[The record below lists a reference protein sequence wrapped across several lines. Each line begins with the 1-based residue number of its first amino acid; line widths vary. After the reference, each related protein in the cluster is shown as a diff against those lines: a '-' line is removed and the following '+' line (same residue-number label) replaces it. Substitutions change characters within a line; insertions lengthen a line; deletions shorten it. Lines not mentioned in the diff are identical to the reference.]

1 MINALNKPS
10 DEKNYADAAAQFAY
24 RAYGFSGDQYNY
36 IVSSIDKQFMEIIKM
51 EMMYQEFIAQRGDYF
66 EEKYPDDES
75 KWESYAAWTNDLN
88 KLNEDVAKAMDTMLD
103 REILVSDST
112 VGSIRMKLDEFVKP
126 EDMVSV
132 RMKNENYHEK
142 LTGEFYEN
150 EQPIIDAFNE
160 GYLYLIEEYGWK
172 SNADVITPFIN
183 FHRIAVPT
191 PKTEENPSGIDI
203 YYTFDTSQPHDAEE
217 DWAWNSDDSVP
228 ENLRFYQFEEKID
241 LTLARDQHIPSCDF
255 INLTKENYSD
265 GQNQF
270 SCAKNTAEFQ
280 SLFATGLFSALSS
293 IPGDYLSEYL
303 LTKKDTKTYI
313 ALSDYDFDYHDAWAT
328 SYTIF
333 HVVDTTGQYPGSSL
347 ESSTLSAEK
356 IQPDKSAGAYSAY
369 TVILKNRPQEDGY
382 YKTKVDVATNGVGDT
397 ELEMIQEDGTTCQEN
412 TVPSGKEV
420 TLRFKAE
427 GTTVLESLTLQRH
440 NNTENPSEVT
450 SEETLLTK
458 DQIATLTPD
467 EEGYYTYTCGAPYS
481 NATFVLNGAVGHKVY
496 VKGTNQSF
504 EDAILLDSYVDY
516 FEEGENV
523 EFYVSDNVK
532 SVGYYEGNTYKELAL
547 TENYEGDRKGS
558 FVMPAKDITLYYNAV
573 CKEHSYDNGFCTKC
587 GGYQPADYNESTG
600 SYEIGN
606 GGQMFWFAALVNGD
620 GEHTQIQEA
629 KPDAH
634 GVLVSD
640 ISLKNPADENY
651 EWKPIGE
658 FKGIFDGQN
667 HTISDFSMTKVN
679 DQSIGF
685 FQNLMSDPN
694 ETDEAKKATL
704 KNFTLNGTIVT
715 TAEAASAV
723 ILSVSTGT
731 SWGAAGTVGAALISV
746 AAGMG
751 APLPAVAGAIVAGA
765 YFGDKMSPLSDSTN
779 MSAIAT
785 ETNLYQH
792 IGHMFYTTVPGFIV
806 SCVVYFIA
814 GAHFAS
820 DSQVG
825 QVDEIIN
832 TLGELFNLAMP
843 VGLLLLIPCVIVIAG
858 SLMKK
863 PTIPVM
869 IISSAVAIVL
879 AMLVQGFSFTDC
891 AASMVSG
898 FKMEMLHTSMDLEN
912 IVEQVPNLLQRGG
925 MSSMMNTALMAFC
938 GFSFIGA
945 LTVCGSM
952 ELILERIMKHIHGTG
967 QLITLTVILGV
978 IMITVIGEA
987 TVTFL
992 MIGGMFRPEYIKRG
1006 LESKNLSRSLEDSI
1020 TVVEPLVPWSLAGV
1034 YMTSVLGV
1042 PTVQYAPWAVLC
1054 YTGVIFAIIW
1064 GFTGFGIAK
1073 IKKGSAA
1080 YEEYLELSGK
1090 TE

>member
-1 MINALNKPS
+1 MGEERKEVKKPTLFTAVLPLIFMFVVLFTGLVV
-10 DEKNYADAAAQFAY
+10 Y
-24 RAYGFSGDQYNY
+24 
-36 IVSSIDKQFMEIIKM
+36 SIDIKILLIICAAFTICVC
-51 EMMYQEFIAQRGDYF
+51 MYQGHKWKEI
-66 EEKYPDDES
+66 EDEI
-75 KWESYAAWTNDLN
+75 
-88 KLNEDVAKAMDTMLD
+88 VAKLAKAFPAIM
-103 REILVSDST
+103 ILICVGLMIGAWVVS
-112 VGSIRMKLDEFVKP
+112 
-126 EDMVSV
+126 
-132 RMKNENYHEK
+132 
-142 LTGEFYEN
+142 
-150 EQPIIDAFNE
+150 
-160 GYLYLIEEYGWK
+160 
-172 SNADVITPFIN
+172 
-183 FHRIAVPT
+183 
-191 PKTEENPSGIDI
+191 
-203 YYTFDTSQPHDAEE
+203 
-217 DWAWNSDDSVP
+217 
-228 ENLRFYQFEEKID
+228 
-241 LTLARDQHIPSCDF
+241 
-255 INLTKENYSD
+255 
-265 GQNQF
+265 
-270 SCAKNTAEFQ
+270 
-280 SLFATGLFSALSS
+280 
-293 IPGDYLSEYL
+293 
-303 LTKKDTKTYI
+303 
-313 ALSDYDFDYHDAWAT
+313 
-328 SYTIF
+328 
-333 HVVDTTGQYPGSSL
+333 
-347 ESSTLSAEK
+347 
-356 IQPDKSAGAYSAY
+356 
-369 TVILKNRPQEDGY
+369 
-382 YKTKVDVATNGVGDT
+382 
-397 ELEMIQEDGTTCQEN
+397 
-412 TVPSGKEV
+412 
-420 TLRFKAE
+420 
-427 GTTVLESLTLQRH
+427 
-440 NNTENPSEVT
+440 
-450 SEETLLTK
+450 
-458 DQIATLTPD
+458 
-467 EEGYYTYTCGAPYS
+467 
-481 NATFVLNGAVGHKVY
+481 
-496 VKGTNQSF
+496 
-504 EDAILLDSYVDY
+504 
-516 FEEGENV
+516 
-523 EFYVSDNVK
+523 
-532 SVGYYEGNTYKELAL
+532 
-547 TENYEGDRKGS
+547 
-558 FVMPAKDITLYYNAV
+558 
-573 CKEHSYDNGFCTKC
+573 
-587 GGYQPADYNESTG
+587 
-600 SYEIGN
+600 
-606 GGQMFWFAALVNGD
+606 
-620 GEHTQIQEA
+620 
-629 KPDAH
+629 
-634 GVLVSD
+634 
-640 ISLKNPADENY
+640 
-651 EWKPIGE
+651 
-658 FKGIFDGQN
+658 
-667 HTISDFSMTKVN
+667 
-679 DQSIGF
+679 
-685 FQNLMSDPN
+685 
-694 ETDEAKKATL
+694 
-704 KNFTLNGTIVT
+704 GTIPFLVYIGLQIISPKYIIITSFLVT
-715 TAEAASAV
+715 V

-751 APLPAVAGAIVAGA
+751 APLPAV
-765 YFGDKMSPLSDSTN
+765 
-779 MSAIAT
+779 
-785 ETNLYQH
+785 
-792 IGHMFYTTVPGFIV
+792 
-806 SCVVYFIA
+806 A

>member
-1 MINALNKPS
+1 MGEERKEVKKPTLFTAVLPLIFMFVVLFTGLVV
-10 DEKNYADAAAQFAY
+10 Y
-24 RAYGFSGDQYNY
+24 
-36 IVSSIDKQFMEIIKM
+36 SIDIKILLIICAAFTICVC
-51 EMMYQEFIAQRGDYF
+51 MYQGHKWKEI
-66 EEKYPDDES
+66 EDEI
-75 KWESYAAWTNDLN
+75 
-88 KLNEDVAKAMDTMLD
+88 VAKLAKAFPAIM
-103 REILVSDST
+103 ILICVGLMIGAWVVS
-112 VGSIRMKLDEFVKP
+112 
-126 EDMVSV
+126 
-132 RMKNENYHEK
+132 
-142 LTGEFYEN
+142 
-150 EQPIIDAFNE
+150 
-160 GYLYLIEEYGWK
+160 
-172 SNADVITPFIN
+172 
-183 FHRIAVPT
+183 
-191 PKTEENPSGIDI
+191 
-203 YYTFDTSQPHDAEE
+203 
-217 DWAWNSDDSVP
+217 
-228 ENLRFYQFEEKID
+228 
-241 LTLARDQHIPSCDF
+241 
-255 INLTKENYSD
+255 
-265 GQNQF
+265 
-270 SCAKNTAEFQ
+270 
-280 SLFATGLFSALSS
+280 
-293 IPGDYLSEYL
+293 
-303 LTKKDTKTYI
+303 
-313 ALSDYDFDYHDAWAT
+313 
-328 SYTIF
+328 
-333 HVVDTTGQYPGSSL
+333 
-347 ESSTLSAEK
+347 
-356 IQPDKSAGAYSAY
+356 
-369 TVILKNRPQEDGY
+369 
-382 YKTKVDVATNGVGDT
+382 
-397 ELEMIQEDGTTCQEN
+397 
-412 TVPSGKEV
+412 
-420 TLRFKAE
+420 
-427 GTTVLESLTLQRH
+427 
-440 NNTENPSEVT
+440 
-450 SEETLLTK
+450 
-458 DQIATLTPD
+458 
-467 EEGYYTYTCGAPYS
+467 
-481 NATFVLNGAVGHKVY
+481 
-496 VKGTNQSF
+496 
-504 EDAILLDSYVDY
+504 
-516 FEEGENV
+516 
-523 EFYVSDNVK
+523 
-532 SVGYYEGNTYKELAL
+532 
-547 TENYEGDRKGS
+547 
-558 FVMPAKDITLYYNAV
+558 
-573 CKEHSYDNGFCTKC
+573 
-587 GGYQPADYNESTG
+587 
-600 SYEIGN
+600 
-606 GGQMFWFAALVNGD
+606 
-620 GEHTQIQEA
+620 
-629 KPDAH
+629 
-634 GVLVSD
+634 
-640 ISLKNPADENY
+640 
-651 EWKPIGE
+651 
-658 FKGIFDGQN
+658 
-667 HTISDFSMTKVN
+667 
-679 DQSIGF
+679 
-685 FQNLMSDPN
+685 
-694 ETDEAKKATL
+694 
-704 KNFTLNGTIVT
+704 GTIPFLVYIGLQIISPKYIIITSFLVT
-715 TAEAASAV
+715 V

-806 SCVVYFIA
+806 SCVVY
-814 GAHFAS
+814 
-820 DSQVG
+820 
-825 QVDEIIN
+825 
-832 TLGELFNLAMP
+832 L
-843 VGLLLLIPCVIVIAG
+843 IAG